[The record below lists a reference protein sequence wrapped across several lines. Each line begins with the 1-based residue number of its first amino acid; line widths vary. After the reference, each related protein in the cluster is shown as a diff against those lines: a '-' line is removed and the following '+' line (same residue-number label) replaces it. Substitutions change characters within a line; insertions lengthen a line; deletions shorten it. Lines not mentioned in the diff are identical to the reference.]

1 MNDPSTLA
9 ATDHGDRD
17 GLPTPT
23 PEPTDGPLPEPPT
36 PPALPEPPAPQPPS
50 APPADLQPLPDGL
63 PPLAAG
69 SVDLPGSGPVAPP
82 GGLQVLPAAPADQ
95 PGPAGPAAAPGTAGP
110 AAHPEPLRT
119 LLETAATCRP
129 VEEVTA
135 LVGLLKDS
143 GRLADPGHD
152 ALRAA
157 AVARPVDE
165 VRRMVALLGEHPEEG
180 AEADIALRAA
190 AVGRPIEDVALLAT
204 ILDPEA
210 SGTAP
215 RGGSPTGPAS
225 PQAASAGPA
234 GWRGRADRPPAG
246 TAPPPD
252 PAPRPVPVR
261 AAVPVPLPAAAD
273 AIAGRAARRAGVLGH
288 VLRWPAAA
296 ALLFCGVLHLPGN
309 LAEPPGPGRLAP
321 LAVALVCLPLGAL
334 LAFRD
339 TPAVW
344 RGAAVAALAVVA
356 LHIVG
361 GVAFFDPLDATL
373 GASYPWAGVA
383 VVLGAGVSA
392 LLAGLALTYRPPDRR
407 TGQGA

>member
-17 GLPTPT
+17 GLPTST
-23 PEPTDGPLPEPPT
+23 PEPTDAPLPEPPT
-36 PPALPEPPAPQPPS
+36 PQPPS
-50 APPADLQPLPDGL
+50 APPADLQPLPVAPVNRPGPGAAFPDGL
-63 PPLAAG
+63 PPLAAA
-69 SVDLPGSGPVAPP
+69 SADPHDSGPVPQA
-82 GGLQVLPAAPADQ
+82 GLQALPAAPA
-95 PGPAGPAAAPGTAGP
+95 PGP

-135 LVGLLKDS
+135 LVGLLKES

-165 VRRMVALLGEHPEEG
+165 VRRMVALLGEHPEEE

-210 SGTAP
+210 PGTAP
-215 RGGSPTGPAS
+215 CGGPP
-225 PQAASAGPA
+225 AGPA
-234 GWRGRADRPPAG
+234 GPAGGPPRGRSDRPPAG
-246 TAPPPD
+246 TAPPAG

-273 AIAGRAARRAGVLGH
+273 VIAERAARRGGGGVLGH
-288 VLRWPAAA
+288 GLRWPTAA

-334 LAFRD
+334 LALRD

-361 GVAFFDPLDATL
+361 GVVFFDPLAATL
-373 GASYPWAGVA
+373 GAPYPWAGVA

-392 LLAGLALTYRPPDRR
+392 VLAGLALTYRPPDRR
-407 TGQGA
+407 TGEGV